1 MLRCI
6 LTQRSSDVVTPEV
19 QIYRQA
25 RRNFLRAYF
34 DKLSPRLIPFATLP
48 SVYPLSNV
56 LIDSTEAFLKIASIL
71 RALLI
76 VSSVVK
82 SFEMLFKS
90 SSAAFARKPAEISFH
105 GHRRFA
111 QTAAASDRFEVFP
124 RYRLILSARLFSA

>member
-1 MLRCI
+1 LRCI
-6 LTQRSSDVVTPEV
+6 LTQRSGDVVTPEV

-48 SVYPLSNV
+48 SVYPLPVV
-56 LIDSTEAFLKIASIL
+56 LTDSTEAFLKIASIL

-90 SSAAFARKPAEISFH
+90 SSGTFARKPVEISFH
-105 GHRRFA
+105 GHRRYA
-111 QTAAASDRFEVFP
+111 QTASRFSHAIV
-124 RYRLILSARLFSA
+124 